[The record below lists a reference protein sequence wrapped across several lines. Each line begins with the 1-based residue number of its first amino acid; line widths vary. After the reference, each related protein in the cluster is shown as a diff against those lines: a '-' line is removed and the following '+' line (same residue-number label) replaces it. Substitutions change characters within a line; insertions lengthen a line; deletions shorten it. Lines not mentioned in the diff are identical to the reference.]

1 MSTQNSIT
9 IVHHR
14 NRPLPPSPAQAAST
28 GRCHQRQAQ
37 AAALRNLPLRSIP
50 SLATAFTP
58 GLSDICRSPRR
69 FTQCLRA
76 THSHGHGRPWVSR
89 GHSLRLPRQHHTP
102 TPLRQHIGN
111 THNLTPPQP
120 LYQFINRHLRK
131 HPRRRSQWFA
141 VSIGGWQSPKGIR
154 CSLRGTPQ
162 SPYLS
167 VVGSLFPDVTDQ
179 ELKLRERP
187 ILLLM

>member
-50 SLATAFTP
+50 SLVPAFMP
-58 GLSDICRSPRR
+58 GLSDRCRSPRR

-89 GHSLRLPRQHHTP
+89 GHSLPPASPWPFVVCLLPSSSAQPSPNHSFRLCHHSLP
-102 TPLRQHIGN
+102 T
-111 THNLTPPQP
+111 
-120 LYQFINRHLRK
+120 
-131 HPRRRSQWFA
+131 
-141 VSIGGWQSPKGIR
+141 
-154 CSLRGTPQ
+154 
-162 SPYLS
+162 S
-167 VVGSLFPDVTDQ
+167 VVRYF
-179 ELKLRERP
+179 
-187 ILLLM
+187 LM